1 MASRE
6 QQEVRRE
13 PETGPGRGGTRETHP
28 AFGVAVVT
36 RGSGT
41 PRSLFQSDLRHN
53 ETISLSIHEAE
64 RIRDLNHDWV
74 HPGRELVEIEMSLA
88 QWGSLVSSIGIGSG
102 VPVTLRRTEAERFV
116 PEIPYEPRIAVSLAE
131 TRGSVDKLLKSIR
144 DAFDELDEA
153 IEGKKG
159 VRAVREAKRLLAAA
173 IANAPTNAAFSV
185 KSLARAA
192 ETLASQ
198 AKSDIEAHVLAAAQL
213 TGLQAPLLVPEL
225 EEGGSRPL
233 AVEGP
238 EDPEP
243 TPPISEE
250 RYLDGASDAECAA
263 YEDWVQ
269 EHAEWQERQDDE

>member
-1 MASRE
+1 MARRE

-64 RIRDLNHDWV
+64 RLRDLSHDWV
-74 HPGRELVEIEMSLA
+74 HPGRQLVEIEMSLA

-102 VPVTLRRTEAERFV
+102 VPVTLRRTEAEPFV

-131 TRGSVDKLLKSIR
+131 TRGSVDRLIESIR
-144 DAFDELDEA
+144 EAFDELDEA

-159 VRAVREAKRLLAAA
+159 VRAVREAKRALAAA
-173 IANAPTNAAFSV
+173 IANAPANAEFSV

-192 ETLASQ
+192 ETLTSQ
-198 AKSDIEAHVLAAAQL
+198 AKSDIEAHVLSAARL

-225 EEGGSRPL
+225 EADGGGRAAIES
-233 AVEGP
+233 A
-238 EDPEP
+238 DPEP
-243 TPPISEE
+243 LPPISEE

-263 YEDWVQ
+263 YEDWQ
-269 EHAEWQERQDDE
+269 REHDEWRERRDHG

>member
-1 MASRE
+1 MAHRE
-6 QQEVRRE
+6 QQEVHRE

-64 RIRDLNHDWV
+64 RIRDLSHDWV
-74 HPGRELVEIEMSLA
+74 HPGRELIEIEMSLA

-102 VPVTLRRTEAERFV
+102 VPVTLRRTENERFV

-131 TRGSVDKLLKSIR
+131 TKGSVDKLIESIR

-173 IANAPTNAAFSV
+173 IANAPANAEFSV

-192 ETLASQ
+192 ETLTSQ

-213 TGLQAPLLVPEL
+213 TGMQAPLLVPEL
-225 EEGGSRPL
+225 EEGDSHPL

-250 RYLDGASDAECAA
+250 RYHDQT
-263 YEDWVQ
+263 VQ
-269 EHAEWQERQDDE
+269 PERNDP

>member
-6 QQEVRRE
+6 QQEVHRE

-36 RGSGT
+36 RSSGT

-64 RIRDLNHDWV
+64 RIRDLSHDWV

-102 VPVTLRRTEAERFV
+102 VPVTLRRTETERFV

-192 ETLASQ
+192 ETLTSQ

-243 TPPISEE
+243 KPPISEE